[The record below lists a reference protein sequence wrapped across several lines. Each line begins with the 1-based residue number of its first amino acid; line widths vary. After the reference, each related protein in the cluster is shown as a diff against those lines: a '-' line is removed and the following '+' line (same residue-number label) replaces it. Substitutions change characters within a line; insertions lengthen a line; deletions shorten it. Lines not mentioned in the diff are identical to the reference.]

1 MHNHPLFC
9 ALAGSSCSAAT
20 TRTKARSRRRR
31 GSILMSSSSSLSMV
45 TLLCILLGVLTATM
59 AFQIPF
65 SSSSSSSSSFV
76 LQQSCRQSRVLRP
89 HNNKLLVTSSSSS
102 TTTTRRFAVS
112 SPLVDE
118 NCDNDDNVPK
128 NVWETMASA
137 LVKHDSTD
145 LTQVKRYYETISM
158 LRVGIPAL
166 IWAAGARL
174 VYPTAAMTLAMAID
188 DAGVFAVVSQDASQ
202 YIQNILTTS
211 GLVFSLLAGQT
222 YYFMY
227 QQQEAIY
234 LALFEEVTMAKSLL
248 EQVSLVCQGRQN
260 LYQKILQCVN
270 EYVQADLSRFNSV
283 EPAEMIAGRPMD
295 DPLEN
300 ILYLTS
306 VGEPSIVYQ
315 TVRSLRQ
322 ARAYRL
328 GALQRKLPPIH
339 TSLLYSLA
347 AIVLFTF
354 PLLGAGSQTIGGN
367 GILVV
372 QAWYLSFIV
381 FGITLVMGVIEELQR
396 PAEKGAYNAQTVLQV
411 MICGLQQDLTA
422 RLQGE
427 LTSSQE
433 GPSIDADGFEGYYR
447 DPNDEYEMRE

>member
-1 MHNHPLFC
+1 M
-9 ALAGSSCSAAT
+9 ALHQIG
-20 TRTKARSRRRR
+20 KARVKI
-31 GSILMSSSSSLSMV
+31 GMSSDTIPLMKNECQAPKRRQASWVLLLLTSL
-45 TLLCILLGVLTATM
+45 CCYDGAT
-59 AFQIPF
+59 AFQTQTQRPGLVCGHHSF
-65 SSSSSSSSSFV
+65 SKFRSFSV
-76 LQQSCRQSRVLRP
+76 SPERKDVAEETFATV
-89 HNNKLLVTSSSSS
+89 NK
-102 TTTTRRFAVS
+102 
-112 SPLVDE
+112 E
-118 NCDNDDNVPK
+118 NFWERTANVVVNMDNVD
-128 NVWETMASA
+128 
-137 LVKHDSTD
+137 LDTD
-145 LTQVKRYYETISM
+145 LDRVKRFYEVISA

-166 IWAAGARL
+166 AWATGAHIA
-174 VYPTAAMTLAMAID
+174 YPYVSMWLATAID
-188 DAGVFAVVSQDASQ
+188 DSGVFAVVSQDASQ

-248 EQVSLVCQGRQN
+248 EQVALVCQGRTS
-260 LYQKILQCVN
+260 LYQKILACIDQ
-270 EYVQADLSRFNSV
+270 YVQEDLTRFNDV
-283 EPAEMIAGRPMD
+283 EPALLISSRPID

-339 TSLLYSLA
+339 TVLLYTLA
-347 AIVLFTF
+347 AIVFFTF
-354 PLLGAGSQTIGGN
+354 PLLGAGSQTIGGS
-367 GILVV
+367 GILTV

-396 PAEKGAYNAQTVLQV
+396 PSEKGAYNARTVLAV
-411 MICGLQQDLTA
+411 MLDGLQEDLA
-422 RLQGE
+422 LRLEGQGP
-427 LTSSQE
+427 LSPD
-433 GPSIDADGFEGYYR
+433 GPSIDADGFDGFR
-447 DPNDEYEMRE
+447 GPDE